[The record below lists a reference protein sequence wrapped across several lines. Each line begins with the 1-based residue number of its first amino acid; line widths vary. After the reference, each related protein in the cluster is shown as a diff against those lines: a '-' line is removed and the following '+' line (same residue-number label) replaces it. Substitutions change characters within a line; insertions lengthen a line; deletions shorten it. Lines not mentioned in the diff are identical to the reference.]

1 MDASGWF
8 FLAIGLTA
16 FAGLII
22 MLFPETLED
31 KRFELKN
38 LAIFLLVLG
47 LACIIRLYIFIAEE
61 PVKNPSTGFGDTEVD
76 RMLDYIKSDGEDIYT
91 EDEVLHIVYK
101 YLKKYTREGKYE
113 NRTVYIPG
121 GGGT

>member
-1 MDASGWF
+1 MDANEWF
-8 FLAIGLTA
+8 LLAIGVIAL
-16 FAGLII
+16 AGLVIV
-22 MLFPETLED
+22 PYSKTED
-31 KRFELKN
+31 KARY
-38 LAIFLLVLG
+38 LAVFLLVLG
-47 LACIIRLYIFIAEE
+47 MACVIRLYIFIADQ

-91 EDEVLHIVYK
+91 EEEVLHIVYK

-113 NRTVYIPG
+113 NRTVYIPS

>member
-1 MDASGWF
+1 MDASEWF
-8 FLAIGLTA
+8 LLAIGLTA
-16 FAGLII
+16 LAGLVIV
-22 MLFPETLED
+22 PARETFED
-31 KRFELKN
+31 KRYGLKK

-47 LACIIRLYIFIAEE
+47 LACIIRLYIFIADE

-76 RMLDYIKSDGEDIYT
+76 RMLDFIKADGEDIYT

-101 YLKKYTREGKYE
+101 YLYKYTREGKYE

>member
-1 MDASGWF
+1 MDASQWF
-8 FLAIGLTA
+8 LLAIGLTA
-16 FAGLII
+16 LAGLVIVPAREA
-22 MLFPETLED
+22 FED
-31 KRFELKN
+31 KRYGLKK

-113 NRTVYIPG
+113 NRTVYIPSG
-121 GGGT
+121 GEG